1 MAGIAGNS
9 FGLLAYWQYVGTG
22 AVDQALNRGSFL
34 RVANDEELRSVLAEL
49 GVVSEQARDD
59 PREFRSAIREVLG
72 QVGPALRDLQD
83 DPELHALFTDEQIQ
97 RAAQEGDTVA
107 LMSHPGFRRLVR
119 RVVDRIE
126 TH

>member
-1 MAGIAGNS
+1 M
-9 FGLLAYWQYVGTG
+9 
-22 AVDQALNRGSFL
+22 
-34 RVANDEELRSVLAEL
+34 LAEL

-83 DPELHALFTDEQIQ
+83 DPELHALFSDEQIQ
-97 RAAQEGDTVA
+97 RAAQEGDTIA

-119 RVVDRIE
+119 RVVNRIE